1 MMDMEAEKREKTP
14 DFFFDSEVRSP
25 EETTGVAEKFSRV
38 LQPGD
43 VVAFF
48 GELGSGK
55 TFFIKALCRSLGC
68 RQEAKSPSFT
78 IINEYHTTADWMI
91 YHFDFYRLEN
101 EMELQ
106 NLGLDEFFYNDYLCL
121 VEWADKIEP
130 YLPSRRWEVF
140 LKFVPHQPERRIIT
154 IRKRIDDEK

>member
-1 MMDMEAEKREKTP
+1 MGPKVQEKTQ
-14 DFFFDSEVRSP
+14 DFFLNSEVHSP
-25 EETTGVAEKFSRV
+25 EETTRLAEKLARV
-38 LQPGD
+38 LQPGE

-48 GELGSGK
+48 GDLGSGK

-78 IINEYHTTADWMI
+78 IINEYRTAEDLII

-106 NLGLDEFFYNDYLCL
+106 NLGLDEFFYNDYICL
-121 VEWADKIEP
+121 VEWADKIRT
-130 YLPSRRWEVF
+130 YLPPHRWEVY
-140 LKFVPHQPERRIIT
+140 LKFIPHQPESRIIT
-154 IRKRIDDEK
+154 IRKKEDNAK